1 MKKLFKTHIAFNT
14 IFSLIAI
21 YFLMIMGCEQAAEII
36 QSVQNVTPV
45 ASDFTFIGL
54 TATANG
60 NPVTV
65 GIKPKTGKSQ
75 GEITVYY
82 EGTSGT
88 VYPKSVNA
96 PSAAGKYAVTFDVE
110 AVEGFNAAKSLKAGT
125 LTINV
130 KNAGAS
136 ESEDEDDTEDD
147 YTDDGNVNDGNDN
160 EDDEDLIND
169 DGFTEEIVEPL
180 RLIDFED
187 GAWTVGLYNSANNRI
202 ITFKGYDWSVSGIT
216 KMDDKDHYI
225 GSRGIRFRGSN
236 SNSNDKNNINHLELV
251 NFLSD
256 GIESISFDYA
266 SYGGHSNGKI
276 ILSCKKEEGE
286 WEEVDR
292 IINIPSWIDGGSQM
306 LNAKFEVNI
315 TGKVRFKIEKVN
327 ASGSTSVNID
337 NILITTF

>member
-1 MKKLFKTHIAFNT
+1 MKNLFKTHIAFN
-14 IFSLIAI
+14 IFFTLIAI

-36 QSVQNVTPV
+36 QSAQNVTPV

-54 TATANG
+54 SATANG

-82 EGTSGT
+82 EGTNGT
-88 VYPKSVNA
+88 VYPKSVIA
-96 PSAAGKYAVTFDVE
+96 PSEAGKYAVTFDVE
-110 AVEGFNAAKSLKAGT
+110 AAEGFNSANGLKAGT

-130 KNAGAS
+130 KNTGGS
-136 ESEDEDDTEDD
+136 ENDDEDDTEDD
-147 YTDDGNVNDGNDN
+147 YTDDGNEN
-160 EDDEDLIND
+160 EDDEEDLID
-169 DGFTEEIVEPL
+169 DDDFTEEIAEPL
-180 RLIDFED
+180 SLIDFED
-187 GAWTVGLYNSANNRI
+187 SAWTVGRADLFNNRI
-202 ITFKGYDWSVSGIT
+202 IKFKGYDWSVSGIT

-225 GSRGIRFRGSN
+225 GLRGIRLRGNN
-236 SNSNDKNNINHLELV
+236 SDKNNINHIELIS
-251 NFLSD
+251 FLSD

-266 SYGGHSNGKI
+266 SYSNNSKGTI
-276 ILSCKKEEGE
+276 ILFCKKEEGE

-292 IINIPSWIDGGSQM
+292 ITNIPSWIVGGSQM

-337 NILITTF
+337 NILITTY